1 MISTDFSNIAEMWQR
16 FMDCQLSEKEEA
28 ELMAYL
34 ENNPEIMA
42 MLEDDSAENA
52 KLDDK
57 EMLSAENITERLLIE
72 KIEGVI
78 SEKDEKYID
87 AEIATDTKVNQSY
100 KAYKLTIQKPD
111 LDIHYPNKD
120 GLKKRG
126 IVIWLKPVS
135 IAATIAI
142 MATSG
147 ILLYQSLKT
156 SENTIPGHAT
166 TVVPTDTQS
175 DLYAQTENKPQEIIT
190 SDTADVISVKP
201 ELIKPRANHTTKVA
215 TAETNE
221 NLAQNTDTTSYPATS
236 STLEIEEIVPTDNI
250 AETDN
255 NTIEQVPEQTDTTII
270 NTNTSIEQIPE
281 ELFAY
286 QPQNNGV
293 TIVKDTEFRKRLR
306 RRASEI
312 RNSFEEDKTVGIFRK
327 IGDEIALAFI
337 NNKK

>member
-1 MISTDFSNIAEMWQR
+1 MISTDFSNIDEMWQR
-16 FMDCQLSEKEEA
+16 FMDCQLSETEEA
-28 ELMAYL
+28 ELMTYL
-34 ENNPEIMA
+34 EKNPEIMD

-87 AEIATDTKVNQSY
+87 AEIATNTKVNQSY
-100 KAYKLTIQKPD
+100 VAYKLTIQKPD
-111 LDIHYPNKD
+111 LDVHYPDKD

-126 IVIWLKPVS
+126 IVLWLRPVS
-135 IAATIAI
+135 IAATVAI

-156 SENTIPGHAT
+156 SENTISGHTA
-166 TVVPTDTQS
+166 TDTQS
-175 DLYAQTENKPQEIIT
+175 DLYAQTENKPQEAIT
-190 SDTADVISVKP
+190 SDTADVIPVKP
-201 ELIKPRANHTTKVA
+201 EHIKPRINHTQNVA

-221 NLAQNTDTTSYPATS
+221 NIALNTDTTYNPTTS
-236 STLEIEEIVPTDNI
+236 STLDIEEIVQTDYI

-255 NTIEQVPEQTDTTII
+255 NTIEQESEQTDTII
-270 NTNTSIEQIPE
+270 NTDPSIETIPE
-281 ELFAY
+281 EIFAY
-286 QPQNNGV
+286 QPKNNGV

-312 RNSFEEDKTVGIFRK
+312 RNGLEEDKTVGIFRK
-327 IGDEIALAFI
+327 LGDEITLAFI